1 MKDFIWYFYKIK
13 IDMINSYNNY
23 YSFTYNNSI
32 YKLYIVSENIN
43 ISFLITLDKR
53 LLSYTLISEII
64 VNTDGEYIST
74 YNNTKYILIK
84 LFVNPNKILCLSEL
98 ISFDYTLYID
108 NNITNWGLLWSKK
121 IDYLEKLVSEN
132 EKKYPLIVN
141 SFNYFVGMAENAISY
156 YNSIIIP
163 NNYRTF
169 ISHRSISLNN
179 SIQDVYNPLNIIF
192 DYIARD
198 IGEYIKNS
206 FFINNKNI
214 FNELN
219 SIINN
224 LSIIDI
230 KLIISRIMYPSF
242 YFNLY
247 EDILVYNSNEK
258 ILLNI
263 INKLDNYEKYL
274 SNIISYFS
282 NYYNIDSILW
292 LKKD

>member
-1 MKDFIWYFYKIK
+1 M
-13 IDMINSYNNY
+13 
-23 YSFTYNNSI
+23 
-32 YKLYIVSENIN
+32 
-43 ISFLITLDKR
+43 
-53 LLSYTLISEII
+53 
-64 VNTDGEYIST
+64 
-74 YNNTKYILIK
+74 
-84 LFVNPNKILCLSEL
+84 LCLSEL
-98 ISFDYTLYID
+98 ISFDYTLYTD
-108 NNITNWGLLWSKK
+108 NNITNWGLLWSRK

-132 EKKYPLIVN
+132 EKKYPFIVN

-169 ISHRSISLNN
+169 ISHRSIPLNN

-247 EDILVYNSNEK
+247 EDILVYNNNEK

-263 INKLDNYEKYL
+263 INKLDSYEKYL

>member
-1 MKDFIWYFYKIK
+1 MTEFIKYFYKIE
-13 IDMINSYNNY
+13 IDDLKSNNKY

-32 YKLYIVSENIN
+32 YKLYVVSENIN
-43 ISFLITLDKR
+43 IDFLVSINKR
-53 LLSYTLISEII
+53 LLQYTLVSEII
-64 VNTDGEYIST
+64 MNTNGEYISS
-74 YNNTKYILIK
+74 YNNTRYILIK
-84 LFVNPNKILCLSEL
+84 VFVNSNNSLRLSEL
-98 ISFDYTLYID
+98 MSFDYTLYTESF
-108 NNITNWGLLWSKK
+108 NTNWGLLWSKK
-121 IDYLEKLVSEN
+121 IDYLEKLISEN
-132 EKKYPLIVN
+132 DKKYPLIVD

-156 YNSIIIP
+156 YNNIIIP
-163 NNYRTF
+163 NNYRLF
-169 ISHRSISLNN
+169 ISHQIISLNN
-179 SIQDVYNPLNIIF
+179 STEDIYNPLNIIF

-206 FFINNKNI
+206 FFINNKKI

-224 LSIIDI
+224 LSIIDV

-247 EDILVYNSNEK
+247 EDIIVYNMDEK

-263 INKLDNYEKYL
+263 INKLNNYQKYL
-274 SNIISYFS
+274 NDIISYFS
-282 NYYNIDSILW
+282 NYYDIDSISW

>member
-1 MKDFIWYFYKIK
+1 MTEFIKYFYEME
-13 IDMINSYNNY
+13 IDSLKSNNKY
-23 YSFTYNNSI
+23 YSFTYNNST
-32 YKLYIVSENIN
+32 YKLYVVEENIN
-43 ISFLITLDKR
+43 IDFLVSVNKR
-53 LLSYTLISEII
+53 LLPYTLVSEII
-64 VNTDGEYIST
+64 MNINGKYVGV

-84 LFVNPNKILCLSEL
+84 IFVDTNNTFSLSEL
-98 ISFDYTLYID
+98 VSFDYTLYTESF
-108 NNITNWGLLWSKK
+108 NTNWGLLWSKK
-121 IDYLEKLVSEN
+121 IDYLEKLISEN
-132 EKKYPLIVN
+132 DKKYPLIVD
-141 SFNYFVGMAENAISY
+141 SFNYFVGMTENAISY

-163 NNYRTF
+163 NNYRLF
-169 ISHRSISLNN
+169 ISHQSISLNN
-179 SIQDVYNPLNIIF
+179 SIDDVYNPLNIIF

-214 FNELN
+214 FNELD
-219 SIINN
+219 SITNN
-224 LSIIDI
+224 VSIVDV

-247 EDILVYNSNEK
+247 EDILVYNKNEK

-282 NYYNIDSILW
+282 NYYDIDSILW